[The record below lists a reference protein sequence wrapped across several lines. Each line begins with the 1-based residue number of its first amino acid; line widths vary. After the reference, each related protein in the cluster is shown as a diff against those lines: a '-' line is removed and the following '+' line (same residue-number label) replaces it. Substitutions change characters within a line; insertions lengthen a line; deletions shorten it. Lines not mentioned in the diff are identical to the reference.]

1 MKVLL
6 VGGSGFIGS
15 HLCDVLLRGGHE
27 VRVYSRELEK
37 YRQPLAEVEYMLGDF
52 SDQFA
57 LSEALI
63 GIDCVVHLISSTV
76 PGTSNIDPAA
86 DIATNLVPTVNLLDL
101 MRHTGPSRLVFL
113 SSGGTVYG
121 DPESLPVA
129 EDHPLRPTCSYAI
142 VKIAIEQ
149 YLAMYRKLY
158 GIQSIVLRASNPYG
172 PRQGRL
178 NVQGLIATFLSRVHE
193 GKPLEIWGDG
203 EIVRDYFYV
212 SDLAELCLR
221 AVESEAFGI
230 YNAGSGIGT
239 SINEVLEL
247 VAKVTGIEPEVRKL
261 PSRKF
266 DIGQIYLDIR
276 AAQDTFSWQP
286 EVELRDGI
294 ARHWQWLK
302 DR

>member
-6 VGGSGFIGS
+6 IGGSGFIGS
-15 HLCDVLLRGGHE
+15 HLCDLLLREGHE
-27 VRVYSRELEK
+27 VRVYSRGLEK
-37 YRQPLAEVEYMLGDF
+37 YRQPLAEVEYILGDF
-52 SDQFA
+52 ADQFA

-63 GIDCVVHLISSTV
+63 GVDCVVHLVSSTV

-101 MRHTGPSRLVFL
+101 MRQTGPSRLVFL

-121 DPESLPVA
+121 DPESLPVS
-129 EDHPLRPTCSYAI
+129 EDHPLRPTCSYAV

-149 YLAMYRKLY
+149 YLSMYMNLY

-178 NVQGLIATFLSRVHE
+178 NVQGLIATFLSRMLD

-221 AVESEAFGI
+221 AVESEATGI
-230 YNAGSGIGT
+230 YNAGSGVGT
-239 SINEVLEL
+239 SINEVLDL
-247 VAKVTGIEPEVRKL
+247 VGEVTGIDPEVRKVA
-261 PSRKF
+261 SRKF
-266 DIGQIYLDIR
+266 DIGRIYLDIE
-276 AAQDTFSWQP
+276 AACDTFSWQP
-286 EVELRDGI
+286 EVALHDGI
-294 ARHWQWLK
+294 SRHWQWLK
-302 DR
+302 ER